1 MLLTA
6 ALQSL
11 RGTPIPLGIR
21 RMPFVNIVCGSLEYA
36 TFCVSNPAH
45 RVYLR
50 LGLVEANGAPQLE
63 VKSKESL
70 TFLRGWSRFIVLLRA
85 GYGGAEF
92 AGTYP
97 AVSVQV

>member
-1 MLLTA
+1 MET
-6 ALQSL
+6 
-11 RGTPIPLGIR
+11 
-21 RMPFVNIVCGSLEYA
+21 
-36 TFCVSNPAH
+36 
-45 RVYLR
+45 
-50 LGLVEANGAPQLE
+50 NGAPQLE

-85 GYGGAEF
+85 GYSGAEF